1 MEINFFL
8 WVMNGEVA
16 IVARK
21 NLFLEI
27 LIGDSSMIN
36 EAFFSA
42 AAGGKMMDLSALTKV
57 TFQQ

>member
-1 MEINFFL
+1 M